1 MSQNARNPL
10 VGSGSGPNNSGTVG
24 TTIGGAGPDITNQSS
39 SSIIV
44 GQASQRQ
51 QIDQLMR

>member
-44 GQASQRQ
+44 G
-51 QIDQLMR
+51 